1 MKAAA
6 SKPTTIGTRT
16 GSEAGCGRRASWQTQ
31 SPKLI
36 KTHQVEPDGAWGKF
50 GSLPGEISCVRA
62 WEKSAE
68 AVVALRPR
76 ESGEERRAEAADS
89 ERT

>member
-6 SKPTTIGTRT
+6 SKSTTVGTRT
-16 GSEAGCGRRASWQTQ
+16 GSEAGCGRRAFWQTR

-36 KTHQVEPDGAWGKF
+36 KTHQVESDGTWGKF
-50 GSLPGEISCVRA
+50 RSLPGEISCVRA
-62 WEKSAE
+62 REKSAE
-68 AVVALRPR
+68 AVVALMPH

-89 ERT
+89 ERP